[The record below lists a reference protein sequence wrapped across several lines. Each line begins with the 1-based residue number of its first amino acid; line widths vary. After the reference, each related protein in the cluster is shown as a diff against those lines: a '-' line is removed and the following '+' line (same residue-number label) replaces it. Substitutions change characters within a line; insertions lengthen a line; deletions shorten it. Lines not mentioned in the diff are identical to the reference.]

1 MPNTTPPQ
9 IITAL
14 PSVSLENISNAGVAT
29 GFSGIITGIQTTTGV
44 GGNPLALEFFISEN
58 PSITAAGIKKKE
70 KKLGLKPG
78 DPDWF
83 KLWFSKPY
91 MTGAVQFRGRKK

>member
-1 MPNTTPPQ
+1 MDE
-9 IITAL
+9 
-14 PSVSLENISNAGVAT
+14 LEHIKKLAGV
-29 GFSGIITGIQTTTGV
+29 
-44 GGNPLALEFFISEN
+44 NEFKGYTEYQIDEN